1 MNLAIIG
8 AHPGDVEFV
17 SGALIHKYVRAGHR
31 VHTIVMTNA
40 DHGHPFLPPEI
51 YGKQTRE
58 ESRNAAEILHTEL
71 HFFERSSGSVALN
84 NERVDELAGL
94 LKEIN
99 PDCII
104 THGPESFHKDHTVT
118 NWLVRHTLYLHRE
131 LSHISFFYPEN
142 REDNRAFRP
151 EYFVTLTR
159 EDVEVWEKACLC
171 FECFREGFYQFDY
184 HGYYKRLFSIRGT
197 EAHTEYACC
206 YMRGTP
212 EFGMNISDS
221 LPGFPL

>member
-118 NWLVRHTLYLHRE
+118 NWLVRHTLYLNRN
-131 LSHISFFYPEN
+131 LSRIPVFYPEN
-142 REDNRAFRP
+142 REDNRGFRT
-151 EYFVTLTR
+151 EYYISVNQDDL
-159 EDVEVWEKACLC
+159 DAWEQASMC
-171 FECFREGFYQFDY
+171 FECFREGFYHFDY
-184 HGYYKRLFSIRGT
+184 HGYYKQLFSLRGA
-197 EAHTEYACC
+197 EAQTRYAVC
-206 YMRGTP
+206 YMRGNL
-212 EFGMNISDS
+212 EAGLQSMDAI
-221 LPGFPL
+221 PGFPL